1 MTGIKMF
8 VDVDD
13 QERICLRNTGVQRV
27 EELRKKIPL
36 KSKKRSREF
45 DQSKLR
51 NVSVLRLSLQLP
63 HSLSKMPWR

>member
-1 MTGIKMF
+1 MTRIKMF

-27 EELRKKIPL
+27 EELRKKILL

-45 DQSKLR
+45 DQSKLK
-51 NVSVLRLSLQLP
+51 NVSISRLSLQLP
-63 HSLSKMPWR
+63 HSLSKMPW